1 MGIHLDSA
9 HLSNRSFTKSQ
20 FQDKLNFFRVAQP
33 TPKSRML
40 RASSIGEDLESGLGD
55 PPPGITAASSYLLFN
70 SSTNPYRSHR
80 KFDPLDA
87 PTRRVAEEAEQP
99 SVLEDAPAS
108 LGGDELVNRLVPK
121 SYAYW

>member
-1 MGIHLDSA
+1 M
-9 HLSNRSFTKSQ
+9 
-20 FQDKLNFFRVAQP
+20 
-33 TPKSRML
+33 
-40 RASSIGEDLESGLGD
+40 EEELESGLGD

-87 PTRRVAEEAEQP
+87 PTRRIVEESEP
-99 SVLEDAPAS
+99 TNMLEDAPAS
-108 LGGDELVNRLVPK
+108 LGGSELVNRLVPK